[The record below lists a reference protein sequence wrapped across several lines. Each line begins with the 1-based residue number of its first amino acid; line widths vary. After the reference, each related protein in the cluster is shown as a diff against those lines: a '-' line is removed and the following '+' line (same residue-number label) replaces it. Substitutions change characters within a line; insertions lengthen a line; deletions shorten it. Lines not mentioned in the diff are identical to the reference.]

1 MFPKLRKFSSISLI
15 TVFLFGGLT
24 FPAYGLEMGSIFE
37 NMKTDDD
44 KRWFKIGLGLRTSYG
59 VDVTCLLYTSPS
71 PRD

>member
-15 TVFLFGGLT
+15 AVFLFGGLT

-44 KRWFKIGLGLRTSYG
+44 KRWFKIG
-59 VDVTCLLYTSPS
+59 
-71 PRD
+71 